1 MKKFDEYIENV
12 FFGYMKDRN
21 FSYKSKLVNL
31 EKERGKKRIS
41 KSKFYNGLISNVDIF
56 LIDFER
62 IFNRK
67 RKKLLHIEN
76 MSEKQIE
83 ENIIQNNLM
92 LSLQLYSKGKVKG
105 FYSYIDAK
113 NDKEFFEN
121 AISNNKNS
129 ANV

>member
-41 KSKFYNGLISNVDIF
+41 KSKFYNGLISNVNIF

-67 RKKLLHIEN
+67 RKRLLHIEN

>member
-12 FFGYMKDRN
+12 FFGYMEDRN

-31 EKERGKKRIS
+31 EKERVKKRIS

-67 RKKLLHIEN
+67 RKRLLHIEN

-129 ANV
+129 ANG

>member
-67 RKKLLHIEN
+67 RKRLLHIEN

-113 NDKEFFEN
+113 NDKEFFEK